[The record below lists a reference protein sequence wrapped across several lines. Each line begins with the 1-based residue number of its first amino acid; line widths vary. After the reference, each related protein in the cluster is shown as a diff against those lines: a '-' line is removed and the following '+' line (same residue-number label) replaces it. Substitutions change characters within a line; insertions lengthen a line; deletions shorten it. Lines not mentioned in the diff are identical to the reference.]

1 MLKNYK
7 RIITDE
13 IIKYLNTDDIIVLHG
28 ARQVGKTFILY
39 WLENYLKQ
47 EKEITHYIDLE
58 DSRFVNILNLGANDF
73 IRYLEE
79 EGFNVKKFSQNKKL
93 FIFIDEIQYLN
104 NPSSF
109 LKLIADHYKNLK
121 LIVSGSSSFEIKSKF
136 KNSLV
141 GRTVDFEIFNLCFK
155 EFLQFKDY
163 VFDENKI
170 FTSKKIEELKKLFK
184 EYIFQGGYPKIA
196 LTKEIDKKEK

>member
-93 FIFIDEIQYLN
+93 FIFRHC
-104 NPSSF
+104 P
-109 LKLIADHYKNLK
+109 
-121 LIVSGSSSFEIKSKF
+121 
-136 KNSLV
+136 
-141 GRTVDFEIFNLCFK
+141 
-155 EFLQFKDY
+155 
-163 VFDENKI
+163 
-170 FTSKKIEELKKLFK
+170 
-184 EYIFQGGYPKIA
+184 YIGVIN
-196 LTKEIDKKEK
+196 